1 MQSEVNENIKLNL
14 LFTNEPYEWGED
26 KEAYQSRENTARNL
40 QNRQNIGISLREFY
54 LEYNS
59 NPHAIFRVGRQPI
72 SLGDKLGLI
81 YEGEADAFTIGCR
94 IGTWCLEF
102 GQANWGNSGSTGLE
116 SSGIATWLEFFYPV
130 YESEETI
137 KNYWIDN
144 EKKERKHSRLD
155 VDIYRIDDKQDR
167 VAVTNYG
174 GRTYNPYQNAIGD
187 IVYSPDHLQVG
198 VIDNFILPNGDIDFN
213 GDGTIDRDGS
223 IDILRND
230 VEAGV
235 ENSILSR
242 YVTGSDIDEDGTTDL
257 FLINAVVKIDD
268 IDSYRTI
275 RVVNSNNQ
283 DNSVDIFIPVNV
295 ERVYFDREQETYGI
309 NFQWYAGNFGLQFNA
324 IQNFGKKSYHYGGGD
339 SNVVAGAER
348 QTVGRLY
355 RLEWEQLAGSSTQYG
370 FVSLIATG
378 GKTAD
383 TFDDD
388 FPWNDND
395 GYFEWN
401 KGNYGDALLYF
412 GGKDNYLGQAHSVNN
427 LSYNSFYYKYHG
439 ADINAG
445 GITRLFTFSRNN
457 AVYNEVG
464 KKVSYIGWEWDLEFY
479 KYIADSLKI
488 SLKGAYFKPGTAYSP
503 NDSVRPVIAIP
514 SSITMYNIQLEYTF

>member
-1 MQSEVNENIKLNL
+1 MKILKNRKIFFYFFLTCFLFYPFSYSIVFSQNFELVDKQTYEEYYKKPLYVPDVRFSGEYQYNSLNFTDISGDNRLSSWQDFELRLQSEVNENIKINL

-26 KEAYQSRENTARNL
+26 KEAYKSRENTARNL

-102 GQANWGNSGSTGLE
+102 GQANFGRNENTDLDSY
-116 SSGIATWLEFFYPV
+116 GIATWLEFFYPV

-167 VAVTNYG
+167 LALAGYG
-174 GRTYNPYQNAIGD
+174 GRTYNPYQDVAGNTIYASD
-187 IVYSPDHLQVG
+187 HYSDA
-198 VIDNFILPNGDIDFN
+198 
-213 GDGTIDRDGS
+213 S
-223 IDILRND
+223 
-230 VEAGV
+230 
-235 ENSILSR
+235 
-242 YVTGSDIDEDGTTDL
+242 SD
-257 FLINAVVKIDD
+257 
-268 IDSYRTI
+268 Y
-275 RVVNSNNQ
+275 
-283 DNSVDIFIPVNV
+283 
-295 ERVYFDREQETYGI
+295 VYFDREQQTFGI

-324 IQNFGKKSYHYGGGD
+324 IQNFGKKAYHYGGGD
-339 SNVVAGAER
+339 SNVVAGADR
-348 QTVGRLY
+348 QTIGRLY

-370 FVSLIATG
+370 FVSLFSTG
-378 GKTAD
+378 GKAAD

-388 FPWNDND
+388 FPWSDND

-401 KGNYGDALLYF
+401 KGTHGDALFYF
-412 GGKDNYLGQAHSVNN
+412 GGEENYLGQGHSVNN

-439 ADINAG
+439 GDINAG

-457 AVYNEVG
+457 AVYNEARQ
-464 KKVSYIGWEWDLEFY
+464 K
-479 KYIADSLKI
+479 SLLHRLGMGSRI
-488 SLKGAYFKPGTAYSP
+488 L
-503 NDSVRPVIAIP
+503 
-514 SSITMYNIQLEYTF
+514 